1 MAITP
6 IKIIALRPS
15 KAPNL
20 LVAPVEYTQ
29 AYQDQM
35 NNALRLYFNQIDNF
49 TQAISLPDFGT
60 KTQRPTANL
69 QVGQQYF
76 DTTLVIPIWWSGAHW
91 VNASGTTV

>member
-6 IKIIALRPS
+6 IKIAALRPS

-20 LVAPVEYTQ
+20 LIAPVEYAQ
-29 AYQDQM
+29 VYQDQM
-35 NNALRLYFNQIDNF
+35 NNALRLYFNQIDSF
-49 TQAISLPDFGT
+49 TQAASIPDFGT

-69 QVGQQYF
+69 QVGQQFF